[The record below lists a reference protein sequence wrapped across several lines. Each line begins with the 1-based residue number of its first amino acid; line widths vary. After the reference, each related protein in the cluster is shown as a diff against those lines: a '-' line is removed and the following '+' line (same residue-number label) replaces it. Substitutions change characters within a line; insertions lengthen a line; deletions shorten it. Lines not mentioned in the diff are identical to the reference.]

1 MEATRKMM
9 KRKALVIGAI
19 VAALGLGA
27 GALAVQ
33 AAPSAT
39 TSTDYRQVFVD
50 KLAGILHKSSKE
62 TADGI
67 KKASEQTVDQMVK
80 DGKITQAQADKMKQ
94 AIASG
99 KGFGFGGERSER
111 GERHGDS
118 ALKQDLR
125 TAKIN
130 AMAKLFGLTPADLQA
145 QLKAGKSIKDLQQA
159 KGVSDEALKAARH
172 QAVKPVLD
180 QAVKDGKLTQAQAD
194 QMLQRIDSGGGGHH
208 FDSRRL
214 PPPGNPTT

>member
-1 MEATRKMM
+1 MM
-9 KRKALVIGAI
+9 KRNTLVIGAI
-19 VAALGLGA
+19 VAVLGLGA

-33 AAPSAT
+33 AAPAAT
-39 TSTDYRQVFVD
+39 TSTDYRQVFID
-50 KLAGILHKSSKE
+50 KLAGILHKSPKE

-67 KKASEQTVDQMVK
+67 KKASEQTIDQMVK

-94 AIASG
+94 RIASG
-99 KGFGFGGERSER
+99 KGFGFGGERR
-111 GERHGDS
+111 GHHGDS

-130 AMAKLFGLTPADLQA
+130 AMAKLFGLSPADLQA

-159 KGVSDEALKAARH
+159 KGISDEALKAARH
-172 QAVKPVLD
+172 DAVKPILD
-180 QAVKDGKLTQAQAD
+180 KAVKDGKLTQAQAD